1 MALQTQHLIT
11 SKDMAW
17 VPDKRY
23 TALLTLMFW
32 TLVVMMIVPEGFN
45 YSNLDE
51 GVGAAPSSGSPV
63 SRIIWLTLLGL
74 GVIVTIWRAGLAWLL
89 IRNLNLYF
97 MLLVVL
103 AIASIAWSI
112 EPSLTVR
119 RIIRLVTFVFVCLAL
134 VLSGWHT
141 KRFQNVLRPILTI
154 MLSGSI
160 LFVMFMPHLA
170 IEQSDAAELAG
181 AWRGLATQKNGLG
194 ALACMAMIFWV
205 HAWLAR
211 EVKSLP
217 ALFGI
222 SVAATCL
229 VFSRSSTSLAATV
242 VVIVLMI
249 VLMRLPY
256 FLRPAKKFL
265 VSLLVTIILIYS
277 LAMLNLVP
285 GSEALLKPIVILTG
299 KDMTFTGRSEIWA
312 IIAEHISYRPML
324 GSGFAAFW
332 NPVHPP
338 GTESYVF
345 IERMYGF
352 YPGSSHNGYL
362 EIINDLG
369 WIGMLL
375 FLAYI
380 ITYIRQA
387 LQLHAI
393 DLNQSMLFL
402 ALFFQQMITNLSE
415 SHWFSVLS
423 IDFVIMTFATISVG
437 RNLLENRLR
446 LVFGVPPNSANDM
459 NSETYD
465 PAQIHSSTSHQ
476 HRMTT

>member
-17 VPDKRY
+17 VPDNRY
-23 TALLTLMFW
+23 SALLTLMFW
-32 TLVVMMIVPEGFN
+32 TLVVMMVVPEGFD
-45 YSNLDE
+45 YSGLDE
-51 GVGAAPSSGSPV
+51 PSPGPSSGSPV
-63 SRIIWLTLLGL
+63 SRIIWLSLLGL
-74 GVIVTIWRAGLAWLL
+74 GVLVTIWRAAMAWLL
-89 IRNLNLYF
+89 VRDLNLYF
-97 MLLVVL
+97 LLIIGL

-141 KRFQNVLRPILTI
+141 QRFQNVLRPILTI
-154 MLSGSI
+154 MLVGSI
-160 LFVMFMPHLA
+160 LFAMFMPHLA

-194 ALACMAMIFWV
+194 ALACLAMIFWV

-211 EVKSLP
+211 EVKPLP

-229 VFSRSSTSLAATV
+229 VFSRSSTSLAATI
-242 VVIVLMI
+242 VVIFLMI

-256 FLRPAKKFL
+256 FLRPVKKYL
-265 VSLLVTIILIYS
+265 VSILVAIILIYS

-285 GSEALLKPIVILTG
+285 GSETLLQPIVALTG
-299 KDMTFTGRSEIWA
+299 KDMTFTGRSTIWA
-312 IIAEHISYRPML
+312 IMADHISWRPKL
-324 GSGFAAFW
+324 GSGFAAYW
-332 NPVHPP
+332 TPVHPP
-338 GTESYVF
+338 GKESYVF
-345 IERMYGF
+345 IEQMYGF
-352 YPGSSHNGYL
+352 YPGSAHNGYL
-362 EIINDLG
+362 EILNDLG
-369 WIGMLL
+369 WVGMLL

-380 ITYIRQA
+380 ITYIRQS

-393 DLNQSMLFL
+393 DLNQSMLYL
-402 ALFFQQMITNLSE
+402 ALFFQQAITNLSE
-415 SHWFSVLS
+415 SHWFNVLS
-423 IDFVIMTFATISVG
+423 VDFVIMAFATIALG
-437 RNLLENRLR
+437 RSLLEIRLR
-446 LVFGVPPNSANDM
+446 TVFGVPPNSDNGM

-465 PAQIHSSTSHQ
+465 LAQVQSSRYNQS
-476 HRMTT
+476 RMTT